1 MFEWNEM
8 QIKMLHS
15 NLFLAF
21 CIKLEKKKKTK
32 RKNDECKL
40 YTNTE
45 KKDRSIYFS
54 SVGNIRCT
62 GTV

>member
-1 MFEWNEM
+1 MFERNEM

-15 NLFLAF
+15 NFFLHF
-21 CIKLEKKKKTK
+21 VQKLKEKTK